1 MLYTFEVMK
10 FRFVE
15 FVDMRI
21 VAIFLLCFISALTY
35 GQSTLTIS
43 GKVLDKETGEPL
55 IFATI
60 GIKGEST
67 STVSNRLGQFD
78 FHISRELVEKNLVV
92 SMLGYENLETPIN
105 SLIGLDSVVLR
116 MNRAV
121 QLLDEVVISDSL
133 SGGDI
138 ARIAINRIEENYPM
152 KPFLMDGFYR
162 DLKKV
167 GGTYI
172 SLLEAA
178 VKIYDEDY
186 KTPNNKF
193 RLRERV
199 ALMEVRKSLRYNHS
213 LTRYFE
219 KDNLLEDLLLHN
231 NIRYRNFPTEEIFFS
246 GFKRK
251 ESTYYDGH
259 RVYVI
264 EINDPAF
271 MLKMFVDQNSYAI
284 IRLEYERNFENET
297 LKKKRDIVSKYVSDK
312 KTMIFKLYQ
321 DKMYLNY
328 MEVTSRINWYSSVTD
343 SLKFETELHRELLIN
358 DIEPN
363 REKRIHGTRK
373 MKKYGLQYQ
382 DDEYNEEFWQSY
394 NVIKKTPL
402 DDAIIADLEQRG
414 KLEKQFQE

>member
-1 MLYTFEVMK
+1 MK
-10 FRFVE
+10 WRIVE
-15 FVDMRI
+15 LVDMRI
-21 VAIFLLCFISALTY
+21 VAILLFCFFSVVTY

-60 GIKGEST
+60 GIRGEPV

-78 FHISRELVEKNLVV
+78 FHVSRDLVEKNLVI
-92 SMLGYENLETPIN
+92 SMLGYENLEAPIN
-105 SLIGLDSVVLR
+105 SLVGLDSVVLR

-121 QLLDEVVISDSL
+121 QLLEEVVISDSL

-138 ARIAINRIEENYPM
+138 ARIAINRIDENYPTE
-152 KPFLMDGFYR
+152 PFLMDGFYR
-162 DLKKV
+162 DLKQV
-167 GGTYI
+167 GGIYI

-199 ALMEVRKSLRYNHS
+199 ALMEVRKSLNYNHR

-219 KDNLLEDLLLHN
+219 DNNLLEDLLLHN
-231 NIRYRNFPTEEIFFS
+231 NVRYRNFPTEEVFFN
-246 GFKRK
+246 GFKRG

-264 EINDPAF
+264 SIEDQLF
-271 MLKMFVDQNSYAI
+271 HLKIFVDQNSYAI
-284 IRLEYERNFENET
+284 IRLDYERKFKNEI
-297 LKKKRDIVSKYVSDK
+297 LKKKKDIVSKYESDK
-312 KTMIFKLYQ
+312 KTIIFKLFNN
-321 DKMYLNY
+321 KMYLNY
-328 MEVTSRINWYSSVTD
+328 MQVTSQINWYDTATD

-358 DIEPN
+358 NINPN
-363 REKRIHGTRK
+363 RRKRMHATRK

-382 DDEYNEEFWQSY
+382 DAEYNSEFWQAY

-402 DDAIIADLEQRG
+402 DDQIIADLEQRG
-414 KLEKQFQE
+414 KLEKQFRE

>member
-1 MLYTFEVMK
+1 MK

>member
-1 MLYTFEVMK
+1 MK
-10 FRFVE
+10 LKFVE
-15 FVDMRI
+15 PVDMRY
-21 VAIFLLCFISALTY
+21 VALILFCFISLVSY
-35 GQSTLTIS
+35 GQSTLTVS

-55 IFATI
+55 IFATV
-60 GIKGEST
+60 GIRGEST
-67 STVSNRLGQFD
+67 STVTNRLGQFD
-78 FHISRELVEKNLVV
+78 FHIPREAVEKNLVI

-116 MNRAV
+116 MNKAV

-138 ARIAINRIEENYPM
+138 ARIAINRIEDNYPT
-152 KPFLMDGFYR
+152 KPFLLDGFYR
-162 DLKKV
+162 DLKNV
-167 GGTYI
+167 GGIYI

-186 KTPNNKF
+186 KEPNNKF

-199 ALMEVRKSLRYNHS
+199 ALMEVRKSLSYNHR

-219 KDNLLEDLLLHN
+219 NDNLLEDLLLHN
-231 NIRYRNFPTEEIFFS
+231 NIRYRNFPVEDVFFDS
-246 GFKRK
+246 FNRV
-251 ESTYYDGH
+251 ESSYYDGH

-264 EINDPAF
+264 EINDPSYS
-271 MLKMFVDQNSYAI
+271 LKMHVDQNSYAI
-284 IRLEYERNFENET
+284 IRLDYDRIYDNQVI
-297 LKKKRDIVSKYVSDK
+297 KKKRDMVSKYVSDK
-312 KTMIFKLYQ
+312 KTMIFKLYE

-328 MEVTSRINWYSSVTD
+328 MELTSQINWYDSETD
-343 SLKFETELHRELLIN
+343 SLKFKTGLHRELLIN
-358 DIEPN
+358 NVQAD
-363 REKRIHGTRK
+363 RKKRIANTRK

-382 DDEYNEEFWQSY
+382 DEEYNAEFWQSY

-402 DDAIIADLEQRG
+402 DEEIISDLEQRG